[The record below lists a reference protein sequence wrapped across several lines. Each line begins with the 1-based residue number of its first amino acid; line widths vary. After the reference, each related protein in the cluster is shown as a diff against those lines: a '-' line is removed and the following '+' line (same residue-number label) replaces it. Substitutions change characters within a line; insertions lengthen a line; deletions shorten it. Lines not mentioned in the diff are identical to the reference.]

1 MPTLFAAYSADSGR
15 PFRLKAA
22 TYSDSFRPPCRS
34 EATLVFDILLIRQF
48 PSSFCFF
55 CIVAPFS

>member
-1 MPTLFAAYSADSGR
+1 MGDERVSIPLIPDARSD
-15 PFRLKAA
+15 PFW
-22 TYSDSFRPPCRS
+22 PPCRS

-55 CIVAPFS
+55 RIDPPFS